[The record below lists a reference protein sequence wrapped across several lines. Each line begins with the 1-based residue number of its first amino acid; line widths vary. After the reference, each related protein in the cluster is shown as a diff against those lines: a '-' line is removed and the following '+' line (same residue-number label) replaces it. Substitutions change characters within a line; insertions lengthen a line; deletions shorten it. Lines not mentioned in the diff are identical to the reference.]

1 MKKKKKTNKTPKKVV
16 NKTAKPQVSETE
28 LLRVIEVISK
38 KLAYKFKF
46 GYHEIED
53 MKQQISIFAI
63 EGLKNYDHKRP
74 LENFLWTH
82 VRNRLFNY
90 KRDNYQRP
98 DKPCLTCPLY
108 DPAKKQSSSACLKYQ
123 NKDDC
128 ELYVKWSVR
137 NSSKKNLMYW
147 STIEEIKDYSNVF
160 TDDSNLNIND
170 KEILDILDAKLN
182 GEYRIIYLKLRSGS
196 KVNKAD
202 MEKLINQIKIIL
214 GDTKDE

>member
-1 MKKKKKTNKTPKKVV
+1 MKKNQKKKKTTK
-16 NKTAKPQVSETE
+16 KTAKPQVSETE
-28 LLRVIEVISK
+28 LLRVIDVISK

-63 EGLKNYDHKRP
+63 EGLKNYDHNRP

-98 DKPCLTCPLY
+98 DKPCLACPLY
-108 DPAKKQSSSACLKYQ
+108 DPNKAQSSSGCLQYD
-123 NKDDC
+123 NKNDC
-128 ELYVKWSVR
+128 DLYSKWSIR

-147 STIEEIKDYSNVF
+147 STIEEIKDYSNAF
-160 TDDSNLNIND
+160 SDNGEHSLNIND
-170 KEILDILDAKLN
+170 QEILNILDEQLN
-182 GEYRIIYLKLRSGS
+182 GEHRIIYLKLLGGS
-196 KVNKAD
+196 KVNKAEID
-202 MEKLINQIKIIL
+202 KLVVRIKQIL
-214 GDTKDE
+214 GEKSDE

>member
-1 MKKKKKTNKTPKKVV
+1 MKKKKKTKKIPKKVI
-16 NKTAKPQVSETE
+16 NKTAKPEVSETE
-28 LLRVIEVISK
+28 LLRVIDVISK

-108 DPAKKQSSSACLKYQ
+108 DPAKKQSASACLKYQ

-128 ELYVKWSVR
+128 ELYAKWSVR

-182 GEYRIIYLKLRSGS
+182 GEYRIIYLQLRGGS

-202 MEKLINQIKIIL
+202 MEKLVKQIKIIL
-214 GDTKDE
+214 GE

>member
-1 MKKKKKTNKTPKKVV
+1 MI

-108 DPAKKQSSSACLKYQ
+108 DPNKKQSSSACLKYQ

-128 ELYVKWSVR
+128 ELYAKWSVR

-147 STIEEIKDYSNVF
+147 STIEEIKDYSNIF
-160 TDDSNLNIND
+160 TDDSSLNIND